1 MTLYYGVTMYQL
13 LVMIVQQMEEENA
26 LKTFSSND
34 FSQNTTGD
42 SAIEDAQDTVEA
54 SDGENIPQETPSPRT
69 VLLVH
74 PMIKK
79 QFPNYSMLSIV
90 FDQLWEMDASL
101 SLPQSEPDIWDAL
114 VAHYDAFFLDHG
126 VHIENFTDIRIST
139 AHSYFGIY
147 LVLKGQHFCFYED
160 GAGLLSRP
168 EILYDITPSAALRN
182 GMAQRHGLYD
192 GSCYLVHTKV
202 GNQRAQLPDYSCDNF
217 QNFNVYESFQG
228 LSDTQ
233 KDFILT
239 FFNVPSKLDIP
250 PNSVILLS
258 QHFSTLD
265 LLSLKD
271 HILIYQ
277 LTWDYFFSEASVI
290 IKPHPR
296 DLLRYETI
304 LPSVQV
310 IRRVFPSEF
319 LPLVAENSSTMV
331 ATINSTAIQSLA
343 PLYEHTFELGNEYLQ
358 DFKLIHQ
365 YYFAIKIAK
374 ALGYFEMDI
383 ASGNEVLF
391 HRLAKSIWENY
402 QPTGTTTPDM
412 RCLISDASEFT
423 SQGFE
428 SLLRSEGDGPGIFFI
443 NAWQNADLYAILK
456 KNQTLENLV
465 ILTLK
470 KRKTRKLDV
479 YMDTKEE
486 HILFYSSNE
495 RKRKMA
501 MELSAKIK
509 LAATGL
515 EITVPSGTQEEQ
527 TFRILTGMLEAM
539 ENQLYKA
546 QQQEEK
552 ALKEVSLF
560 TKRRK

>member
-1 MTLYYGVTMYQL
+1 
-13 LVMIVQQMEEENA
+13 
-26 LKTFSSND
+26 
-34 FSQNTTGD
+34 
-42 SAIEDAQDTVEA
+42 
-54 SDGENIPQETPSPRT
+54 
-69 VLLVH
+69 
-74 PMIKK
+74 
-79 QFPNYSMLSIV
+79 
-90 FDQLWEMDASL
+90 
-101 SLPQSEPDIWDAL
+101 
-114 VAHYDAFFLDHG
+114 
-126 VHIENFTDIRIST
+126 
-139 AHSYFGIY
+139 
-147 LVLKGQHFCFYED
+147 
-160 GAGLLSRP
+160 
-168 EILYDITPSAALRN
+168 
-182 GMAQRHGLYD
+182 
-192 GSCYLVHTKV
+192 
-202 GNQRAQLPDYSCDNF
+202 
-217 QNFNVYESFQG
+217 
-228 LSDTQ
+228 
-233 KDFILT
+233 
-239 FFNVPSKLDIP
+239 
-250 PNSVILLS
+250 
-258 QHFSTLD
+258 
-265 LLSLKD
+265 
-271 HILIYQ
+271 
-277 LTWDYFFSEASVI
+277 
-290 IKPHPR
+290 
-296 DLLRYETI
+296 
-304 LPSVQV
+304 
-310 IRRVFPSEF
+310 
-319 LPLVAENSSTMV
+319 MV